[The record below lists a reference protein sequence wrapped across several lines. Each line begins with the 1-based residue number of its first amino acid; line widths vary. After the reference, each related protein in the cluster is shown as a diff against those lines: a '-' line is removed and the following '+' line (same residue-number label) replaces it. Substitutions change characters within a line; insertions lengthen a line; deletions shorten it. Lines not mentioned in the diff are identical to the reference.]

1 MSKSIRIRT
10 TPGGDD
16 KYVSVNLE
24 QNFNQLNVL
33 SLTITQEDAYRSFES
48 NYGVVAG
55 RVDINNGFGLKN
67 VKVSIF
73 IPLTESDKQDE
84 IISQIYPYETI
95 SDKNSNGV
103 RYNILPNT
111 KQNKNHTP
119 VGTFPNKRQILDNAT
134 MVEIYDKYYKFT
146 TTTNDSGDYM
156 FFGVPVGEQRVFIDA
171 DVSDIGFLSA
181 RPYELIAKG
190 KPKEEFEDNF
200 TFKSGNDLDKLP
212 QIINK
217 SEIIEVL
224 PFWSDDLEIS
234 RKVGITRF
242 DYSITD
248 YDLTPT
254 AIFMG
259 SLFSDSENNAL
270 SQNGMARKK
279 MGKMSE
285 LITGGGN
292 IEAITRTS
300 NGGIIKSKDI
310 PKEAIDENGNWAFD
324 LPMNLRKLVTD
335 EFGALVPSP
344 DGDKGVFSEGD
355 YRFRISMGTN
365 GITKKSTRAKLLVPN
380 MTNNYEFD
388 VFSSEELKT
397 AQEIG
402 NPIFKIN
409 RQLSFFNESDPAKTD
424 PTIQYNYLEDFYTFR
439 WKKVY
444 TVRQYIPRYQPNPS
458 EGSEQRNFTGIKNI
472 LDGSGNNKLPYN
484 RLFTKTHPLYNI
496 LCYILTVYGW
506 IVAFVNTIVQFI
518 NSVISNIC
526 ELRIVWYCLNS
537 GFENAG
543 GRTLQATNNMKTQR
557 YDGSSWGSVVGIELG
572 GSANH
577 VLGASNKSSSTSWSE
592 SGQLNNYYNE
602 DTWIDGWRGIWTL
615 FSGKKGDD
623 EQRRAKKRR
632 EQQNWIHNKESLSVA
647 EEEDDDDIDSNDCG
661 RPSDWVGESLGA
673 EGGWKTCWT
682 FRGDIPSKRRI
693 RNCIGYELLPLNGQS
708 DVYIAQSPWFEEY
721 PNKRWWRA
729 SNSNTNRVDEDPDID
744 EDIPQKMWR
753 VENVWYSSPDCMK
766 IDTQGKT
773 GVSYV
778 GCRRINVSDF
788 NYEFINKKWWKRD
801 FKVRKCDKPECEDG
815 IRILGICITF
825 APAPTWIA
833 PLKGLCNTCT
843 NDDEVDPEA
852 PNNGKGPSLIPG
864 IRGDGYGV
872 NKNCCDGCPSCDKYG
887 SDIYFNDKAE
897 ENGKTVKGAARNCL
911 NGVCC
916 EKIAPIGLKCASEGS
931 IFQPT
936 LRSIGNCGVDDVVRE
951 CKTCTGVFW
960 YNISDWVECSL
971 EQLAT
976 NLGMLDLDFY
986 NDWIN
991 GSLYFPAIK
1000 RNLKIRKRRKGRGQ
1014 VQKDVFCDYDCDGTG
1029 NGPDYQT
1036 DSKEIVYSVKL
1047 LNKTPKGRNITDFE
1061 FEGCQVKL
1069 PKKISSK
1076 EWYSDKF
1083 DAFRSIEFKGYYGG
1097 DITKPCEFTL
1107 NDYCTKNE
1115 GGCKDK
1121 SIIGEA
1127 KKLKIKTKKVETEHG
1142 RPIYLK
1148 TTVDTDG
1155 DGETDTEIWKNFGGH
1170 GHHKNKCKPN
1180 FLIERHEYLKGDLSD
1195 CQTMNTE
1202 ARGKKGD
1209 PENTVVELNQIDD
1222 VTGEDI
1228 NKKTYVGEELKY
1240 TTNTFRTIK
1249 HNLRSNSVNVK
1260 IEYYEGGWKDITG
1273 WTDVVTWRPETKN
1286 KLTVKWTGD
1295 WDINI
1300 RVTVVVIDDACALP
1314 CGVQGTAA
1322 CTSRCPCNSAYYS
1335 NLSPVYRG
1343 LVKEK
1348 DNEIYYASIV
1358 EGNDRSFNNDSYK
1371 KNMLFPTNITELGSS
1386 VTCDID
1392 ESPFIIGDLETT
1404 SYKLS
1409 EEDLKS
1415 NGGRGTE
1422 KSPYKLIEG
1431 TSIVNLSAYV
1441 DFGCN
1446 GVRCLN
1452 VRGSLTASQTG
1463 SELFDLNDSGL
1474 ECNTCSIYSDV
1485 DTDLREYFCK
1495 RFSTYSPSVKQTADG
1510 VSILDM
1516 KVNYVR
1522 SGGREGENFY
1532 ESYNEMSPKCREE
1545 FNKKVAAFVDSDGS
1559 EGTSFVIDNDLNNG
1573 DNLVPGDKCGLYD
1586 GNNRSDVKYFYG
1598 MDASKNKKNN
1608 LGNYP
1613 FNSSKLG
1620 LSKGGFGG
1628 EDSGSKLVNDSEGI
1642 SPFTTQTPYFFY
1654 FGLVPGKTAL
1664 NKVVG
1669 KYFSDIIDFQTLE
1682 DITGDENSDGD
1693 GNGGNDNDDNNDDAI
1708 NAIIGSCLKN

>member
-217 SEIIEVL
+217 SELIEVL

-285 LITGGGN
+285 LITGAGN

-388 VFSSEELKT
+388 VFSSEELKK

-444 TVRQYIPRYQPNPS
+444 TVRQYIPRYQPNPN
-458 EGSEQRNFTGIKNI
+458 EESEQRNFTGIKNI
-472 LDGSGNNKLPYN
+472 IDGSGNNKLPYN
-484 RLFTKTHPLYNI
+484 RLFTKTHPLYII
-496 LCYILTVYGW
+496 LCYVLTVYGW
-506 IVAFVNTIVQFI
+506 IVAFVNTIVQFL
-518 NSVISNIC
+518 NSIISNMC
-526 ELRIVWYCLNS
+526 ELRIPWYCIHS
-537 GFENAG
+537 DIIAG
-543 GRTLQATNNMKTQR
+543 ASPDELVHSNKGMRMVRTYDR
-557 YDGSSWGSVVGIELG
+557 YDDSACGVNKKKGTAKTKKQIAKRTYTSGSWEVGKTPKYALG
-572 GSANH
+572 
-577 VLGASNKSSSTSWSE
+577 SSTSTINFCTRGAWVCE
-592 SGQLNNYYNE
+592 SAAAAGLERSDVVTDGDGAIGTTPSTYYVKMWNNGCQTHKSNPNYLKYYFQEEGPGSSKEDGCVACKDEYYNP
-602 DTWIDGWRGIWTL
+602 DTDSQHANKAAADAAGDGHRQYKGLRKYFGKYLGVSINVCIRFCYYFNIDFTWINPIK
-615 FSGKKGDD
+615 S
-623 EQRRAKKRR
+623 
-632 EQQNWIHNKESLSVA
+632 
-647 EEEDDDDIDSNDCG
+647 
-661 RPSDWVGESLGA
+661 
-673 EGGWKTCWT
+673 
-682 FRGDIPSKRRI
+682 
-693 RNCIGYELLPLNGQS
+693 
-708 DVYIAQSPWFEEY
+708 
-721 PNKRWWRA
+721 
-729 SNSNTNRVDEDPDID
+729 
-744 EDIPQKMWR
+744 
-753 VENVWYSSPDCMK
+753 
-766 IDTQGKT
+766 
-773 GVSYV
+773 
-778 GCRRINVSDF
+778 
-788 NYEFINKKWWKRD
+788 
-801 FKVRKCDKPECEDG
+801 
-815 IRILGICITF
+815 
-825 APAPTWIA
+825 
-833 PLKGLCNTCT
+833 LCNTCT

-897 ENGKTVKGAARNCL
+897 EDGKLVKGAARNCL
-911 NGVCC
+911 DGVCC

-1047 LNKTPKGRNITDFE
+1047 LNRTPKGRNITDFE

-1083 DAFRSIEFKGYYGG
+1083 DAFRSVEFKGYYGG

-1228 NKKTYVGEELKY
+1228 NKKTYVGEELQY

-1260 IEYYEGGWKDITG
+1260 LEYYDGGWKDITG
-1273 WTDVVTWRPETKN
+1273 WTDIVTWRPETKN

-1295 WDINI
+1295 WTIKI

-1358 EGNDRSFNNDSYK
+1358 EGSDRSFNNDSYK

-1422 KSPYKLIEG
+1422 NSPYKLIERE
-1431 TSIVNLSAYV
+1431 SIVNLSAYV

-1545 FNKKVAAFVDSDGS
+1545 FNKKVAAFVDS
-1559 EGTSFVIDNDLNNG
+1559 EGGEGRSFVIDNDLNNG

-1620 LSKGGFGG
+1620 LSNSFGG

-1669 KYFSDIIDFQTLE
+1669 KYFSDIIDSQTLE

-1693 GNGGNDNDDNNDDAI
+1693 GNGGDDNDDDNNDDAI